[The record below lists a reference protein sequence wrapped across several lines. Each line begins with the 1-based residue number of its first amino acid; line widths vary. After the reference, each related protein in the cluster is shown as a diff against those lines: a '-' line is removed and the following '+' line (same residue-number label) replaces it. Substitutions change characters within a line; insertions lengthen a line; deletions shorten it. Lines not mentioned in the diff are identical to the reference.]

1 MNDIA
6 LIELQ
11 SKAILNEYVQLA
23 CLPNLNKTDVENST
37 SVTAVGWGRTSSA
50 GSLSDVLRKVNI
62 TVYNSSACNDTNNE
76 LIKDWNSQLCAG
88 DLNGKK
94 DTCQGDSGGP
104 ALDDQDRV
112 IGILSR
118 GAEGCDFPT
127 YVDPSFFADFIDIFN
142 FFVKV

>member
-1 MNDIA
+1 M
-6 LIELQ
+6 IELQ

-62 TVYNSSACNDTNNE
+62 TIYNSSACNNTNNE

-104 ALDDQDRV
+104 IYLKSTVANDTRYFVVGLTSYGV
-112 IGILSR
+112 
-118 GAEGCDFPT
+118 GCATPNI
-127 YVDPSFFADFIDIFN
+127 PA
-142 FFVKV
+142 